1 MDNLQNQIDEA
12 RAEIKTDGYIQS
24 ISEWISLYEKEE
36 IHISPA
42 FQRFFRWTLEQ
53 KSSLIE
59 SILLGIPIPPIFVAQ
74 RKDNV
79 WEVIDGLQR
88 LSTIYEFVGVLKDKD
103 GNDMP
108 PLKLSGTKYLP
119 DLDGKYWEQLNDD
132 DIETENSLTSDQRL
146 LIKRSKIGVSILLTA
161 DDGKSK
167 YELFQRLN
175 TGGTA
180 LSEQE
185 VRNAIMVMLD
195 EEFFDKISTMAEYE
209 PFVECVSLT
218 ENSIS
223 QRYDLELVTRY
234 IILKNATED
243 ELNNVG
249 DLSQF
254 LTERLVDIINNKE
267 IDIDAEMD
275 SFKLTFDILSAEL
288 GSDSMKRYNKAKDK
302 FEGGFVISAFEIVA
316 LGVGHNINCMNKFRG
331 DLQEMT
337 KKLWVEE
344 KFTSSGGVRASTR
357 IPQTV
362 TLGRTFYN
370 CE

>member
-1 MDNLQNQIDEA
+1 MNTLQQQIDRA
-12 RAEIKTDGYIQS
+12 RAEIKTDGYTQS

-74 RKDNV
+74 RNDNV

-88 LSTIYEFVGVLKDKD
+88 LSTIYEFVGILKDKD
-103 GNDMP
+103 GKVKP
-108 PLKLSGTKYLP
+108 PLTLAGTKYLSE
-119 DLDGKYWEQLNDD
+119 LEGKQWEKNEINQN
-132 DIETENSLTSDQRL
+132 NCFNPDQRL
-146 LIKRSKIGVSILLTA
+146 LVKRSKIGVSILLTA

-195 EEFFDKISTMAEYE
+195 EEFFDKVASAAEYE

-218 ENSIS
+218 ENSLS
-223 QRYDLELVTRY
+223 QRYDMELVTRFLV
-234 IILKNATED
+234 LKNASLD
-243 ELNNVG
+243 DLNKVG
-249 DLSQF
+249 DLNNY
-254 LTERLVDIINNKE
+254 LTNNLIDLINNNK
-267 IDIDAEMD
+267 IDIDLELQQ
-275 SFKLTFDILSAEL
+275 FRKTFDFLHSEL
-288 GSDSMKRYNKAKDK
+288 GSDSMKRYNQGKDK
-302 FEGGFVISAFEIVA
+302 FEGGFVITAFEIVA
-316 LGVGHNINCMNKFRG
+316 LGVSSNIQCTEKYQKPFKNMIKR
-331 DLQEMT
+331 
-337 KKLWVEE
+337 LWVEE
-344 KFTSSGGVRASTR
+344 KITSYGSGGVRASTR
-357 IPQTV
+357 IPRTI
-362 TLGRTFYN
+362 LMGRKFFN
-370 CE
+370 CG